1 MKKTLIL
8 IVISATISLTAC
20 SHKNPME
27 TQSQEDT
34 ARFLIA
40 ASIYASDKM
49 KLNLPVAEKSLRYG
63 DCVFNHMI
71 DSSFCP
77 NFYDYMIEY
86 ADKSDSDF
94 SNITI
99 EDLKN
104 REVYRSVEKTY
115 FDTALKNMQITKK
128 K

>member
-1 MKKTLIL
+1 
-8 IVISATISLTAC
+8 
-20 SHKNPME
+20 ME

-34 ARFLIA
+34 AKFLIA

-49 KLNLPVAEKSLRYG
+49 KLNIPVVEKSLRYG

-77 NFYDYMIEY
+77 KFYDYMIEY
-86 ADKSDSDF
+86 ADKSDSKF

-104 REVYRSVEKTY
+104 REIYRSVEKTY
-115 FDTALKNMQITKK
+115 FDTALKTIKTTKK